1 MFWCLMYVKSI
12 KACMWPKLSY
22 VLQAGLW
29 SKKEYSALREKLA
42 KPVPSPTMVVN
53 DSGGYVTID
62 SATRSAVESSQSTT
76 DRCVKRFIGRVHG
89 MTESIF
95 PWFNIL
101 ADRVSSTSPRVR
113 AGHRCRRTWTASSTP
128 GCSWIFPTGAWPST
142 PSFHGFFC
150 NTRAFLMGFG
160 ILRRNCVWNF
170 WKSPEWGAIIVIT
183 GMVADVK
190 QALEEIR
197 SVSNGEAFGEVHMAL
212 CYPGKVSLY
221 LVGNWIN

>member
-1 MFWCLMYVKSI
+1 MFWCLMYSKAI
-12 KACMWPKLSY
+12 KACLWPKMSY

-29 SKKEYSALREKLA
+29 SKPEYSALREKLA

-62 SATRSAVESSQSTT
+62 SATRSAVESSQSTA
-76 DRCVKRFIGRVHG
+76 DRCVKRFIGKVHG

-128 GCSWIFPTGAWPST
+128 GCSWRFPTGAWPST
-142 PSFHGFFC
+142 PSFRGCFC

-170 WKSPEWGAIIVIT
+170 LKKPWMGRHYRDHRHGGGREASAWGNPQRLERRGVWWSPHGVVLSWQGVFI
-183 GMVADVK
+183 
-190 QALEEIR
+190 
-197 SVSNGEAFGEVHMAL
+197 FGR
-212 CYPGKVSLY
+212 
-221 LVGNWIN
+221 